1 MRVLGMLVAA
11 NAAAWVPVVGAQ
23 ESPRPR
29 PAATTCADRAK
40 AYADK
45 VGANRDLSSADE
57 WDKLGRDC
65 LERSSYAAGIQT
77 YRRGL
82 SYHAELEVRLANLA
96 AVYSESGRYELAYC
110 LKPKDK
116 ALKKAW
122 ERTKR
127 TSRLCAET
135 DRKGLLFVPPE
146 LR

>member
-1 MRVLGMLVAA
+1 MRVFFVVAVSA
-11 NAAAWVPVVGAQ
+11 IGGVIQVSAQ
-23 ESPRPR
+23 DAPRPR

-40 AYADK
+40 AYGDK
-45 VGANRDLSSADE
+45 VGANRDLSSVDE

-65 LERSSYAAGIQT
+65 LERRAYVVGVQT

-82 SYHAELEVRLANLA
+82 TYHADLEARLTNLA
-96 AVYSESGRYELAYC
+96 AVYSEGGHHELAYC

-127 TSRLCAET
+127 TSHLCAET
-135 DRKGLLFVPPE
+135 ERKGFLFVPPD
-146 LR
+146 LK